1 MKKIETL
8 LAQLKQELPNVIK
21 SRIEKL
27 KGVLTDL
34 SAAQQKLA
42 TENTEENQEEVD
54 ELNDKAIAMEESIVE
69 RLEALL
75 EVEAKTPTQ
84 APASPETPPAPENPP
99 TPPAPQEQKKKK
111 GGWFVVTA
119 IAVAVITLGAVTLS
133 NKSK

>member
-8 LAQLKQELPNVIK
+8 LAQLKQKLPNVIET
-21 SRIEKL
+21 RIEKL
-27 KGVLTDL
+27 KSVLSELEVAKTNFASDPSDENKDL
-34 SAAQQKLA
+34 
-42 TENTEENQEEVD
+42 VD
-54 ELNDKAIAMEESIVE
+54 SLNDQAVAIEESIEE
-69 RLEALL
+69 RIEVLLEA
-75 EVEAKTPTQ
+75 ESKNPPTP
-84 APASPETPPAPENPP
+84 PAPAPENPP

>member
-84 APASPETPPAPENPP
+84 APASPETPPASIENPETKEP
-99 TPPAPQEQKKKK
+99 KKKK